1 MHLSLWYDAF
11 NSQMLRRGI
20 GGSNGISMLSFLR
33 NLDLHSGYTKFTL
46 QPMQD
51 SFSPRFHWHFLI
63 DFFWFC
69 FLIFDGFWGFFV
81 LYLISWW
88 WPFFLEWDE
97 ILVLFFHF
105 WVTSDVEQFFMYL
118 FAVCTSSSEKS
129 LFISDAHFQIGSL
142 NWGGADLSPLYIVLS
157 IWGLPDKCFSI
168 LCHLF
173 ILLIVSCAVQKLFN
187 LMSSHL
193 LILCNILWSGFCYKV
208 FAYSCFWQFYLF

>member
-33 NLDLHSGYTKFTL
+33 NLADLHSGYTKFTL

-81 LYLISWW
+81 LYLIDLLMMAILSGVRWNPGVVLIFIFE
-88 WPFFLEWDE
+88 WPVMLSNFSCIYLLF
-97 ILVLFFHF
+97 VLLH
-105 WVTSDVEQFFMYL
+105 L
-118 FAVCTSSSEKS
+118 RRVCS
-129 LFISDAHFQIGSL
+129 FQMPIFRLGLWIGGVL
-142 NWGGADLSPLYIVLS
+142 IGVLYIL
-157 IWGLPDKCFSI
+157 
-168 LCHLF
+168 
-173 ILLIVSCAVQKLFN
+173 
-187 LMSSHL
+187 
-193 LILCNILWSGFCYKV
+193 Y
-208 FAYSCFWQFYLF
+208 